1 MSTGGARILKL
12 ESKLRIEQAAYELI
26 DEFGYDGISMLKIAK
41 RAKASNETL
50 YKWYG
55 DKKGLFSALV
65 EANTTH
71 ISQLIEDA
79 IETNKSERATIEQ
92 LGCLLL
98 EILLGDRAIA
108 LNKSAVADPS
118 GDLGQA
124 LAKAGR
130 EAVFPKICQ
139 IFNNHLDSQ
148 TGNKI
153 DPTQITEIYL
163 RLLIGDLQIRRAT
176 GAIRAFSA
184 EEAIARSKEA
194 LDLALKIIE

>member
-139 IFNNHLDSQ
+139 IFNNHLNSQ

>member
-1 MSTGGARILKL
+1 MKL

-65 EANTTH
+65 ETNTTH
-71 ISQLIEDA
+71 ISKLIEDA
-79 IETNKSERATIEQ
+79 AKADKSEIKIIEQ
-92 LGCLLL
+92 LGPLLL

-108 LNKSAVADPS
+108 LNKAAVADPS
-118 GDLGQA
+118 GELGLA

-130 EAVFPKICQ
+130 EAVFPKISRV
-139 IFNNHLDSQ
+139 FDRYLVSHSNSR
-148 TGNKI
+148 I
-153 DPTQITEIYL
+153 DASQITEIYL

-176 GAIRAFSA
+176 GAIHALTA
-184 EEAIARSKEA
+184 KEAKARSKEA
-194 LDLALKIIE
+194 LELALKIIE

>member
-1 MSTGGARILKL
+1 MKL
-12 ESKLRIEQAAYELI
+12 ESRLRIEQAAYELI

-41 RAKASNETL
+41 LAKASNETL

-71 ISQLIEDA
+71 IGRLIDDA
-79 IETNKSERATIEQ
+79 IEIDKLEIATIEQ

-108 LNKSAVADPS
+108 LNKSAVADAS
-118 GDLGQA
+118 GELGQA

-130 EAVFPKICQ
+130 EAVFPKIRQ
-139 IFNNHLDSQ
+139 IFDTYLNSH
-148 TGNKI
+148 TGSKI
-153 DPTQITEIYL
+153 NATQITEIYL

-176 GAIRAFSA
+176 GAILALNAR
-184 EEAIARSKEA
+184 EIKVRSKEA
-194 LDLALKIIE
+194 LDLTLNIIE